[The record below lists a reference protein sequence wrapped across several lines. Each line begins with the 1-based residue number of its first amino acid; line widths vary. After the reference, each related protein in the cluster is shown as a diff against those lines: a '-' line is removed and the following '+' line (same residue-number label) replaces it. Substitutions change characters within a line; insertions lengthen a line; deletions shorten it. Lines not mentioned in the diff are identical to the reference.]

1 MINYEIDITKTA
13 LLVYDMMNDF
23 IKPGFPREDPHVRT
37 ILVPKIKKLIEH
49 CRSKGIPIIYAIHT
63 YRRNGSDMG
72 LMAITISGIK
82 DGKSFLKGSVGVEV
96 YDEIKPQED
105 DIIIEKHRYSAFFGS
120 DLDLIL
126 RGMGKDTLIVTG
138 YSTNIGC
145 ETTTRDATNM
155 GYKVIFPSDG
165 SIARGLPDMGW
176 GPVSPEE
183 IKKVVLSILA
193 HRFAMVLTIDEL
205 ISKLK

>member
-1 MINYEIDITKTA
+1 MIKYRINPKKTA

-23 IKPGFPREDPHVRT
+23 IKTGFPREDPQIRK
-37 ILVPKIKKLIEH
+37 ILVPKIKRLIEH

-72 LMAITISGIK
+72 LMAITIPGIK
-82 DGKSFLKGSVGVEV
+82 DGKSFLKGSAGVEV
-96 YDEIKPQED
+96 YDELKPQED
-105 DIIIEKHRYSAFFGS
+105 DIIIEKHRYSAFCGS

-165 SIARGLPDMGW
+165 SIARGLPDLGW

>member
-1 MINYEIDITKTA
+1 MIKYEIDIKKTA

-23 IKPGFPREDPHVRT
+23 IKPGFPREDPEIRK

-49 CRSKGIPIIYAIHT
+49 CRSKGVPIIYAIHT
-63 YRRNGSDMG
+63 YRSNGADMG

-82 DGKSFLKGSVGVEV
+82 DGKSFLKGSEGVKV
-96 YDEIKPQED
+96 YDEIKPQEN
-105 DIIIEKHRYSAFFGS
+105 DIIIEKHRYSAFYGS

-126 RGMGKDTLIVTG
+126 RGMEKDTLIVTG

-165 SIARGLPDMGW
+165 SLARDLPDKGW
-176 GPVSPEE
+176 GAVSSEE
-183 IKKVVLSILA
+183 IRKVVLSILA
-193 HRFAMVLTIDEL
+193 HRFAMVLSIDEL
-205 ISKLK
+205 ISKLQ